1 MVEGRIPPQAVEVEE
16 SILAGL
22 LLNVDFESV
31 NLQADDFYK
40 PANRHIFETMGK
52 LYESGVNIDIV
63 TVSNKLRDMNLL
75 DQVGGE
81 GFIIDLTKSFYHS
94 FEMDDYCEIVKEKS
108 ARRKIILSCN
118 EAIKNAYDQSIEIT
132 KVVDDVA
139 QVGLEEIVSKEYSL
153 TPEEIKQR
161 DKDNPKAEKLW
172 FGYSD
177 LDYGIFGDSFRR
189 GQVVLTMADSAHGKT
204 AVTIALVKMLLQQG
218 RYVHWFQ
225 LEGYDSETAQAM
237 MDISNHENIKICDS
251 LDDIED
257 IKRESRKINRE
268 RKREGIGTDLLV
280 FDYVQNIECSQ
291 KISKTEKVEYISRQ
305 VTKLA
310 KELNCVSNPL
320 SQVTIESTRIGWQQE
335 PRYND
340 VRWSKQ
346 LKQDASTMISVFRP
360 SRIESLV
367 VDDENVQDWNGNKV
381 PYDSVFIKQVKVRHG
396 KQEHKRFH
404 MLHHND
410 GLKPYKDE
418 KMPF

>member
-16 SILAGL
+16 SILTAL
-22 LLNVDFESV
+22 LLDVDFETV
-31 NLQADDFYK
+31 ELKVDDFYK

-52 LYESGVNIDIV
+52 LYESGINIDIV
-63 TVSNKLRDMNLL
+63 TVCNKLKDLNLL
-75 DQVGGE
+75 DVVGGE
-81 GFIIDLTKSFYHS
+81 GYVIGLTQSFYHA
-94 FEMDDYCEIVKEKS
+94 FEVPDYCEIVKEKS

-118 EAIKNAYDQSIEIT
+118 EVIKGAYDSTTELT
-132 KVVDDVA
+132 RVVDDVS
-139 QVGLEEIVSKEYSL
+139 QIGLEEIGNKEYSL
-153 TPEEIKQR
+153 TPEQIKQR
-161 DKDNPKAEKLW
+161 DIDNPKAEKLW
-172 FGYSD
+172 FGYSE
-177 LDYGIFGDSFRR
+177 LDYGIFSDSFRR
-189 GQVVLTMADSAHGKT
+189 GQVVLTLADSAHGKT
-204 AVTIALVKMLLQQG
+204 AVTIALIKMLLQQG

-225 LEGYDSETAQAM
+225 LEGYDSETAQAI

-268 RKREGIGTDLLV
+268 RKKEGGGTDIIV

-305 VTKLA
+305 ITKLA

-320 SQVTIESTRIGWQQE
+320 SQVTIENTRTGWQQE

-367 VDDENVQDWNGNKV
+367 ENEKEVKDWNGNKV

-404 MLHHND
+404 MIHHDD
-410 GLKPYKDE
+410 GLKPYTDE
-418 KMPF
+418 NYPF